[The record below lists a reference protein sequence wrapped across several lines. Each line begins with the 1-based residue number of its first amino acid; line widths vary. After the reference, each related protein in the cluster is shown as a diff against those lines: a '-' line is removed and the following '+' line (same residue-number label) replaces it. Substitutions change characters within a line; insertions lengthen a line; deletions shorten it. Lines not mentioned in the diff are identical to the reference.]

1 MKDFIIQNPGGS
13 SVEVGEGKAV
23 EKPIIDQE
31 NYCGRFLLSR
41 PFLTQ
46 YLHEVIVELLLIMG
60 FLKPDRDFVII
71 VESNQFM

>member
-1 MKDFIIQNPGGS
+1 M
-13 SVEVGEGKAV
+13 
-23 EKPIIDQE
+23 IDQE

-60 FLKPDRDFVII
+60 FLKPDRDFVIV
-71 VESNQFM
+71 VEFKPIHVIRLNVHRITSSLSVNI